1 MKHNTIIEKAGV
13 LSLLAVIVLACSAQA
28 QTWSHAPW
36 TGDADSGINSSLEY
50 TVAVNTCGE
59 AVTVNG
65 VTFQS
70 DAASG
75 TNFSITGDIA
85 NANSGANVTG
95 NSKTLANAFIYG
107 GNPRIVTLTNLTPGA
122 TYETTFFSYGW
133 DPAGT
138 TRIQTFAAGS
148 KSLVLDQN
156 FYGQGN
162 GIRITCTFVANSSS
176 QELTI
181 TPASDSTFHLSA
193 LANRKVTPATI
204 LNFGTNVSGSSAV
217 VGKPVGGVATIAWT
231 VPYSANLAKLA
242 PTYTVTSG
250 TGIPSSGSLPGRNFS
265 AGPVTY
271 TVTDGGFTHVYRVT
285 ATKAPP
291 STACELTA
299 FNPNLAG
306 SRTTV
311 MSTGSNSSA
320 VVVNVPAG
328 TTDAQLV
335 ALSPN
340 LTLSPGAT
348 CAIPAPAL
356 SLTRATRYIV
366 KAEDGSTTKDFSV
379 RAIANVDDFRLF
391 VVKTEKTGL
400 TPADYDYLSLI
411 PVSRHTNKGVPAII
425 TIANESDFKT
435 NIYLQDYLRRYRPS
449 QIHTVHFDAKV
460 ANFTSSPLK
469 ASGPLELSV
478 AMAIS
483 HWKTSSTVVLVSD
496 TVDAANYPNV
506 LQASSLAAALDA
518 PLIYHSSD
526 PKKEALV
533 RNAITRL
540 RATEV
545 VYVNAAGTKPALAQR
560 LLTNPATIV
569 HYLAARKIKVDYLAV
584 TNPKDLSLV
593 SGAKLS
599 LAAPFI
605 AARRNGI
612 AVPITSYEP
621 LPNSVEKFHYTGYPA
636 IKEELQQLY
645 QKIGRHPSYLALVGN
660 ATSIPLNYPAPNEQ
674 AGNYN
679 ASPADLDYANVDAD
693 LFPDIAIGRIMAYDI
708 FDSSLLT
715 SRISTYEHLFDGVWE
730 KNMADVGGQWN
741 SAYQDALGANYGF
754 QSTDLVGKLRPDQ
767 ALEAS
772 LIGHNDHSSYHDVGG
787 AFGLGSVNVLA
798 PAVILSNGCAT
809 AAIDFE
815 TLIESHDEAT
825 GWKITDRGSGALV
838 INQLFKLGAVAFLG
852 STRSDTGAGKIK
864 QSGAVN
870 ALLEGQS
877 LGRGY
882 MAGVDTQSWNGDDDQ
897 RRNWILLGDPALK
910 IHVPAAPKVT
920 PANHVVTRVSSD
932 TDTLTVQ
939 VPKTLFASEVDRSW
953 CSHWGLTYPQYW
965 GDKAGLYGMDVDR
978 FYLVRFTP
986 PRTVLKVEEMDVWP
1000 TVKTWVWGD
1009 VKLGMMGQPAIDHH
1023 QDGTHQLVWAIRAN
1037 IMDWPASGSKVPLAA
1052 MTTNRY
1058 RITYD
1063 RNPKRPSDPTQTTP
1077 DP

>member
-1 MKHNTIIEKAGV
+1 MKTLFTLTAA
-13 LSLLAVIVLACSAQA
+13 LLLAPLAASAA
-28 QTWSHAPW
+28 EGTPDGSA
-36 TGDADSGINSSLEY
+36 TGKPSSKNSS
-50 TVAVNTCGE
+50 TA
-59 AVTVNG
+59 
-65 VTFQS
+65 
-70 DAASG
+70 
-75 TNFSITGDIA
+75 
-85 NANSGANVTG
+85 
-95 NSKTLANAFIYG
+95 
-107 GNPRIVTLTNLTPGA
+107 TLTYRL
-122 TYETTFFSYGW
+122 
-133 DPAGT
+133 
-138 TRIQTFAAGS
+138 GS
-148 KSLVLDQN
+148 KSGPTTIQAGPNGLLAWIRKGVLPSGSILRSVSVDATLEEKIQDDHAARYLTVLIDPSPEDAHVDN
-156 FYGQGN
+156 SGSLQVGGFWPVGSVHVPFDHGGSNIGDKVHETKTADAWPSLGRIDLSTHQVAIGNMYNLAAGWSGTVTIEYDGPGNDIATFGFPGHSGVVTSSPAGNVIAVNLPYGTALSNIVPEFVMCEGA
-162 GIRITCTFVANSSS
+162 TCRKKADN
-176 QELTI
+176 
-181 TPASDSTFHLSA
+181 TPVVSG
-193 LANRKVTPATI
+193 VTPIDFSTP
-204 LNFGTNVSGSSAV
+204 V
-217 VGKPVGGVATIAWT
+217 V
-231 VPYSANLAKLA
+231 L
-242 PTYTVTSG
+242 TVTSRN
-250 TGIPSSGSLPGRNFS
+250 GISKDYMVSVR
-265 AGPVTY
+265 
-271 TVTDGGFTHVYRVT
+271 
-285 ATKAPP
+285 APA
-291 STACELTA
+291 STACVMTGFHSNLT
-299 FNPNLAG
+299 G
-306 SRTTV
+306 SRVTV
-311 MSTGSNSSA
+311 MPSGN
-320 VVVNVPAG
+320 VVVHVPAA
-328 TTDAQLV
+328 TTDAQL
-335 ALSPN
+335 ATLSPV
-340 LTLSPGAT
+340 LDLSPGAT
-348 CAIPAPAL
+348 CAIPSPAL
-356 SLTRATRYIV
+356 SLTKTTRYTV
-366 KAEDGSTTKDFSV
+366 KAQDGSTTNDYSV
-379 RAIANVDDFRLF
+379 GVVANADDFQLF

-400 TPADYDYLSLI
+400 SAADYDYLSLI
-411 PVSRHTNKGVPAII
+411 PVSRHANKGMPAII
-425 TIANESDFKT
+425 TIANESDFAT

-449 QIHTVHFDAKV
+449 QIHTVHFE
-460 ANFTSSPLK
+460 ANVPNFPSTPLK
-469 ASGPLELSV
+469 AAGPLELSF
-478 AMAIS
+478 AMATR
-483 HWKTSSTVVLVSD
+483 HWKSSSTVVLVSD
-496 TVDAANYPNV
+496 AVDAANYPNV

-518 PLIYHSSD
+518 PLIYDSSD
-526 PKKEALV
+526 PGKEALV
-533 RNAITRL
+533 RKAITQL
-540 RATEV
+540 GATEV
-545 VYVNAAGTKPALAQR
+545 VYVNAAGTKPAMAQR
-560 LLTNPATIV
+560 VLTNPATIV
-569 HYLAARKIKVDYLAV
+569 NYLAARKIKVDYLAV

-599 LAAPFI
+599 LVAPFI

-621 LPNSVEKFHYTGYPA
+621 LPNSVEMFHYTGYPA
-636 IKEELQQLY
+636 IREELQELY
-645 QKIGRHPSYLALVGN
+645 QNIGRHPAYLALVGN
-660 ATSIPLNYPAPNEQ
+660 ATSIPLAYREPNEQ

-693 LFPDIAIGRIMAYDI
+693 VFPDIAIGRIMAYDI

-741 SAYQDALGANYGF
+741 SAYQDAQGANYGF
-754 QSTDLVGKLRPDQ
+754 QSTDLVGRLRPDQ

-882 MAGVDTQSWNGDDDQ
+882 MAGVDTQSWNGADGQ
-897 RRNWILLGDPALK
+897 RWNWILMGDPALK
-910 IHVPAAPKVT
+910 IHVPTAPKVT

-1037 IMDWPASGSKVPLAA
+1037 IMAWPASGSKTPLAA

>member
-1 MKHNTIIEKAGV
+1 MKPKTWIFLV
-13 LSLLAVIVLACSAQA
+13 SLTVIACSAQA

-85 NANSGANVTG
+85 NANSGTNITG
-95 NSKTLANAFIYG
+95 HSKTLANSFIYG

-162 GIRITCTFVANSSS
+162 GIRMTCTFVANSSS
-176 QELTI
+176 QEFTI

-217 VGKPVGGVATIAWT
+217 VGKPVGGQATIAWT

-250 TGIPSSGSLPGRNFS
+250 TGMPISGSLPSRNFS

-271 TVTDGGFTHVYRVT
+271 TVTDGGLTHNYKVK

-311 MSTGSNSSA
+311 MSNGSNSSI

-328 TTDAQLV
+328 TTDAQLA
-335 ALSPN
+335 ALTP
-340 LTLSPGAT
+340 TLSLSAGAT
-348 CAIPAPAL
+348 CEIPTRP
-356 SLTRATRYIV
+356 LTLNKNTRYIV

-411 PVSRHTNKGVPAII
+411 PVSRHTNHGAPAII

-449 QIHTVHFDAKV
+449 QIHTVHFDAEIP
-460 ANFTSSPLK
+460 NFTSSPLI

-478 AMAIS
+478 SMAIS
-483 HWKTSSTVVLVSD
+483 HWKSSSTVVLVSD
-496 TVDAANYPNV
+496 AVDAANYPNV

-533 RNAITRL
+533 RNAITQL
-540 RATEV
+540 GATEV
-545 VYVNAAGTKPALAQR
+545 VYVNAAGTKPTLAKRALS
-560 LLTNPATIV
+560 NPSDIIK
-569 HYLAARKIKVDYLAV
+569 YLAARKMKVDYLAV
-584 TNPKDLSLV
+584 TNPMDLNLA
-593 SGAKLS
+593 SGSKLS
-599 LAAPFI
+599 ITAPFI

-621 LPNSVEKFHYTGYPA
+621 IPNSVELFHYTGYPA
-636 IKEELQQLY
+636 IKEELQELY
-645 QKIGRHPSYLALVGN
+645 QNIGRYPAYLALVGN
-660 ATSIPLNYPAPNEQ
+660 ATSIPLNYPTPNEQ

-679 ASPADLDYANVDAD
+679 ASPADLDYADVDAD
-693 LFPDIAIGRIMAYDI
+693 PFPDIAIGRIMAYDI
-708 FDSSLLT
+708 FDASLLT
-715 SRISTYEHLFDGVWE
+715 CRIATYEHLLDGVWE
-730 KNMADVGGQWN
+730 KTMVDVGGQWN
-741 SAYQDALGANYGF
+741 SAYQNALGANYGF
-754 QSTDLVGKLRPDQ
+754 QSTDLIGSLSPNQ
-767 ALEAS
+767 PLEAS

-787 AFGLGSVNVLA
+787 AFGLDSRNVLA

-809 AAIDFE
+809 SAIDFE
-815 TLIESHDEAT
+815 TLIESHDDAT
-825 GWKITDRGSGALV
+825 GWKNTDRGSGALV
-838 INQLFKLGAVAFLG
+838 VNQLFKLGAVAFLG

-864 QSGAVN
+864 QSGALN
-870 ALLEGQS
+870 ALLTGEP

-882 MAGVDTQSWNGDDDQ
+882 MAGVDTMTVNGADDQ
-897 RRNWILLGDPALK
+897 RRNWILLGDPGLK
-910 IHVPAAPKVT
+910 IHVPAAPKVA
-920 PANHVVTRVSSD
+920 PASHQLRNNSSH
-932 TDTLTVQ
+932 TATLTVNL
-939 VPKTLFASEVDRSW
+939 PRTLFTPEVDKTW
-953 CSHWGLTYPQYW
+953 CAHWGLTYPQFW
-965 GDKAGLYGMDVDR
+965 GEKAGLYGMDVDR
-978 FYLVRFTP
+978 FYMVRQTITKP
-986 PRTVLKVEEMDVWP
+986 VLNVEELDSWP
-1000 TVKTWVWGD
+1000 VVKTWVWGD
-1009 VKLGMMGQPAIDHH
+1009 VKLGMMNPPMIDFK
-1023 QDGTHQLVWAIRAN
+1023 QDGTQQLVWAIRAN
-1037 IMDWPASGSKVPLAA
+1037 IMDWPASGSKTPLAA

-1063 RNPKRPSDPTQTTP
+1063 KIPKHPSKPTQP
-1077 DP
+1077 RPGP